1 MYKLMAV
8 ISVIVRQFYLPNP
21 FECFGDMAIFYSW
34 MAGLILA
41 PISFVIVGTFYRSG
55 DFPAFGSLCYL
66 VVYASLTVILCI
78 MGIFSFAWWWILLV
92 TIVIITATAGLI
104 YLKERFL

>member
-1 MYKLMAV
+1 MYKLMSAMS
-8 ISVIVRQFYLPNP
+8 IIIRQFYLPNP
-21 FECFGDMAIFYSW
+21 FECFGDMAIFYNW

-41 PISFVIVGTFYRSG
+41 PISFAIVGTFYRSG

-66 VVYASLTVILCI
+66 AVYAALTGILCI
-78 MGIFSFAWWWILLV
+78 MGIFSFAWWWILIV
-92 TIVIITATAGLI
+92 TMTIIALTVGLI

>member
-21 FECFGDMAIFYSW
+21 FECFGDMALIYNW
-34 MAGLILA
+34 IAGLILA
-41 PISFVIVGTFYRSG
+41 PISFAIVGTFYKSG
-55 DFPAFGSLCYL
+55 DFPAFGSFAYL
-66 VVYASLTVILCI
+66 VVYASLTGVLCL
-78 MGIFSFAWWWILLV
+78 MGIFSFAWWWVLFIIIAIISI
-92 TIVIITATAGLI
+92 IVGIS